1 MRKLLLTAV
10 VAVVLAIPSRL
21 ADARP
26 ATTLLNDLRADLAGR
41 AAALQGSADPGD
53 IAKLIALKSSIKAI
67 DKDESRSIL
76 DDLGTLKKVAAKIEF
91 VYGANDPALVTAF
104 NGFLN
109 TFTTTIAGVALQ
121 LEPGLFATPAQQEIS
136 KIVNDAGAA
145 LIPIQMPPSD
155 QNTIKLRAGALREVG
170 KAAALAVSKARK
182 AAKALCKHNGTYR
195 ATLDDGTG
203 ARPFA
208 PPFCSGSW
216 TYSGSRSGPLVA
228 VSMTAYYYDKKAPP
242 GDSYAPYH
250 KGYVSFDW
258 VDGGFSGPGVYT
270 IGGGGKPVYG
280 TYYYEGNFYSG
291 MSGTLTV
298 TSYDEATKDIQGT
311 FSGTFET
318 FSGPAPVTFTNGGF
332 RLCEW
337 RDLVQTP

>member
-10 VAVVLAIPSRL
+10 VAVVLAIPSQL

-26 ATTLLNDLRADLAGR
+26 ATSLLDDLRANLAGR
-41 AAALQGSADPGD
+41 VASLSGSADPGD
-53 IAKLIALKSSIKAI
+53 IAKLIAVKSSIKAI

-104 NGFLN
+104 NGFQS
-109 TFTTTIAGVALQ
+109 TFTTTIDGVASQLQ
-121 LEPGLFATPAQQEIS
+121 PGLFTSTAQQELQG
-136 KIVNDAGAA
+136 IVNTARASLA
-145 LIPIQMPPSD
+145 SIAMPPSD

-182 AAKALCKHNGTYR
+182 AAKAVCKHNGTYR
-195 ATLDDGTG
+195 ATLDDGSG

-208 PPFCSGSW
+208 PQFCSGSW
-216 TYSGSRSGPLVA
+216 TYAGSRSGPLVS

-258 VDGGFSGPGVYT
+258 TDGAFTGPGVYT
-270 IGGGGKPVYG
+270 FGGGDKPVYG
-280 TYYYEGNFYSG
+280 TYYYEGTFYSG
-291 MSGTLTV
+291 LSGTLTV
-298 TSYDEATKDIQGT
+298 TSYDAATKDIQGT

-318 FSGPAPVTFTNGGF
+318 FSGPAPVTITNGGF

-337 RDLVQTP
+337 RDLVQAP